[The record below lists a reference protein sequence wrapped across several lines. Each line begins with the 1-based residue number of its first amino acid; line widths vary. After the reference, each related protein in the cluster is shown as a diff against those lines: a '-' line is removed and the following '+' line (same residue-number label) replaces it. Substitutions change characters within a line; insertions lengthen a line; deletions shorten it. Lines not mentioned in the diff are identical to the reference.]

1 MILLN
6 MYDND
11 DDPDHNDHYHQSDD
25 DDDHHHWQDPSEQDE
40 LTGWDIC
47 HIVHWAEIRIMN

>member
-1 MILLN
+1 MMMI
-6 MYDND
+6 
-11 DDPDHNDHYHQSDD
+11 NDHYHQGDD
-25 DDDHHHWQDPSEQDE
+25 DDHHHHWQDPSEQDE

>member
-11 DDPDHNDHYHQSDD
+11 DDPDHNDHYHQGDD
-25 DDDHHHWQDPSEQDE
+25 DDDHHWQDPSEQDE